1 MGACYFLVVAGTGVK
16 GYRCGRS
23 LQCIDGTPSPPPALP
38 PSPPAGVLQV
48 LAEIPCAFA
57 ANPPECM
64 TLAVYGLAP
73 GDPEDD
79 GDDEL

>member
-1 MGACYFLVVAGTGVK
+1 
-16 GYRCGRS
+16 
-23 LQCIDGTPSPPPALP
+23 
-38 PSPPAGVLQV
+38 